1 MTPTASRT
9 PADAP
14 PLLTGST
21 VVITRPAGSS
31 GVLVRS
37 VRALGG
43 SPLLLPGLSLR
54 PRACPALADTNAAA
68 AFDSWIF
75 VSPAAVR
82 FAFRAAPDLSI
93 PPQALVCCVGAG
105 TARAL
110 ARRGIASIAP
120 HDRSDS
126 EGLLARPELAD
137 VRGRRFALVGAPG
150 GRDLI
155 TSTLRQR
162 GALIEP
168 IHVYERA
175 APRWQKHTLQAL
187 ADARQPLLTLLSSA
201 DALRHLVERLPPDL
215 LERLRRSP
223 LVVASQRLAEIAR
236 ADGFESTHAAAS
248 ALAPDL
254 LLAAGRIAQGHHS

>member
-1 MTPTASRT
+1 MTPIASRT
-9 PADAP
+9 PANGHP
-14 PLLTGST
+14 RLTGFD
-21 VVITRPAGSS
+21 VVITRPASSS
-31 GVLVRS
+31 GVLVRG

-43 SPLLLPGLSLR
+43 SPLRLPGLSLR
-54 PRACPALADTNAAA
+54 ARACPALAEANATA

-82 FAFRAAPDLSI
+82 FAFRAAPGLSI

-162 GALIEP
+162 GARIEP

-175 APRWQKHTLQAL
+175 APRWQKPTLRAL

-201 DALRHLVERLPPDL
+201 DALRHLIERLPPDL
-215 LERLRRSP
+215 LARLQRSP
-223 LVVASQRLAEIAR
+223 LVVASPRLVEIAR
-236 ADGFESTHAAAS
+236 AEGFDSPHAAAS

-254 LLAAGRIAQGHHS
+254 LLAASRIAHGHDS